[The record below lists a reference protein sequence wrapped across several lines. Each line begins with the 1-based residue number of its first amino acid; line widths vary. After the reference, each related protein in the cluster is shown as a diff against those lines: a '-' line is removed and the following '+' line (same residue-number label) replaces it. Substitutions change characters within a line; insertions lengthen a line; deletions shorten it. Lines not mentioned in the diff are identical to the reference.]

1 MTTKIQRVAIL
12 GLGAVGASYAKQI
25 CEYAPDVVLYGVIR
39 DLETYWGSPILI
51 NDKPLRINYRTIDSL
66 KEIPLDLIIICVKSY
81 SLKEAIASMH
91 EIVGQDTIILSFVSG
106 LTSEKALIN
115 AFGKEHVVHSV
126 VMHADIDRNDRY
138 ITLKDPGTVCLG
150 TQDGVLTAEIRVID
164 AFFEKCHIRHVT
176 TGRIEYFKWKQMLIS
191 AGYGQTS
198 TVYQLT
204 CGALRG
210 NEKAMEVMHTA
221 QQELIML
228 ANSCGI
234 AMYESDIR
242 QAEDALKRLSPDS
255 RAPMLQDYWMNRRLE
270 TDVLCDYICKLG
282 AEKGLSIPANLW
294 LQEQLHAMVQKR
306 AEIPIDDTVVKGLS
320 ARQSYLATPEKI
332 ANQLRIDIIKSKY
345 TTDEKISEKELAQQ
359 FDVSRSSV
367 RSALQM
373 LANEGLLQT
382 LPNGRRKVAEFKTKQ
397 LKDLYDV
404 RWLIENR
411 ALELLFEK
419 KQTVYPKLVQVL
431 GIIEQKYRYKS
442 TDTDWNDL
450 DVLFHKNL
458 VCSADNLFLSNAWE
472 SSIQVWYAIMA
483 FEHPANNGIHYAGEF
498 FGKHRH
504 IYELILSG
512 DRAVFPELKRH
523 IEDNK
528 ESADLILRS
537 ISRPLTY

>member
-1 MTTKIQRVAIL
+1 MTKKIQRVAIL
-12 GLGAVGASYAKQI
+12 GLGAVGASFAKQI

-39 DLETYWGSPILI
+39 DLETYWGAPILI

-66 KEIPLDLIIICVKSY
+66 KDIPLDLIMVCVKSY
-81 SLKEAIASMH
+81 SLKEAIESMR
-91 EIVGQDTIILSFVSG
+91 EIVGQNTTIMPFTSG
-106 LTSEKALIN
+106 LTSEKELIS
-115 AFGKEHVVHSV
+115 AFGKEHVLHSV
-126 VMHADIDRNDRY
+126 AMHADIDRNDRY
-138 ITLKDPGTVCLG
+138 ITLKDLGTVCFG
-150 TQDGVLTAEIRVID
+150 TPDGSLKAESQAVQ
-164 AFFEKCHIRHVT
+164 AFFEKCHIKHVAT
-176 TGRIEYFKWKQMLIS
+176 ERIEYFKWRQMLVS
-191 AGYGQTS
+191 VGYGQTG

-204 CGALRG
+204 CGALRS
-210 NEKAMEVMHTA
+210 NEKAMEVMHAA

-228 ANSCGI
+228 ASSCGM
-234 AMYESDIR
+234 AMYEADIR
-242 QAEDALKRLSPDS
+242 QADDALKRLAPDS

-282 AEKGLSIPANLW
+282 AEKGISIPANLW
-294 LQEQLHAMVQKR
+294 LQEQLHAMIRQR
-306 AEIPIDDTVVKGLS
+306 IEIPIDDTVVKGLS

-345 TTDEKISEKELAQQ
+345 ATGEKISEKELAQQ

-382 LPNGRRKVAEFKTKQ
+382 LPNGRRRVAEFKAKQ

-431 GIIEQKYRYKS
+431 GSIEQKYRYKS
-442 TDTDWNDL
+442 TDTNWNDL

-458 VCSADNLFLSNAWE
+458 VDSADNLFLSNAWE

-483 FEHPANNGIHYAGEF
+483 FQHPANSGIHYAAEF
-498 FGKHRH
+498 FGKHRRL
-504 IYELILSG
+504 YELILSG

-523 IEDNK
+523 IEENK
-528 ESADLILRS
+528 ESAELILRS
-537 ISRPLTY
+537 ISHTASY

>member
-1 MTTKIQRVAIL
+1 MTKEIQRVAIL

-39 DLETYWGSPILI
+39 DLETYWGAPILI
-51 NDKPLRINYRTIDSL
+51 NDKPLRINYRTIESL
-66 KEIPLDLIIICVKSY
+66 KEVPLDLVIVCVKSY

-91 EIVGQDTIILSFVSG
+91 EIVGKDTMILSFISG
-106 LTSEKALIN
+106 LTSERALIN
-115 AFGKEHVVHSV
+115 AFGKARVLHSV
-126 VMHADIDRNDRY
+126 VMQADIDRNDRY
-138 ITLKDPGTVCLG
+138 ITLKDLGTVCFG
-150 TQDGVLTAEIRVID
+150 TPDGTLKAENQAVQD
-164 AFFEKCHIRHVT
+164 FFDKCHIKHVAT
-176 TGRIEYFKWKQMLIS
+176 ERIEYFKWKQMLIS

-198 TVYQLT
+198 TAYQLT
-204 CGALRG
+204 CGALRN
-210 NEKAMEVMHTA
+210 NEKAMEVMRAA
-221 QQELIML
+221 QQELVML
-228 ANSCGI
+228 ANSCGVT
-234 AMYESDIR
+234 MYESDIR
-242 QAEDALKRLSPDS
+242 QVDEALKRLAADS

-282 AEKGLSIPANLW
+282 AEKGLSVPANLW
-294 LQEQLHAMVQKR
+294 LQEQLHAMIQKR
-306 AEIPIDDTVVKGLS
+306 TEVPIDDTVVKGLS
-320 ARQSYLATPEKI
+320 VRQSYLATPEKI

-345 TTDEKISEKELAQQ
+345 TTGEKISEKELAQQ

-382 LPNGRRKVAEFKTKQ
+382 LPNGRRRVAEFKTKQ

-419 KQTVYPKLVQVL
+419 RQTVYPKLVQVL

-458 VCSADNLFLSNAWE
+458 VSSADNLFLSNAWE

-483 FEHPANNGIHYAGEF
+483 FQHPANSGIHYAAEF

-504 IYELILSG
+504 LYELILSG
-512 DRAVFPELKRH
+512 DRAVFPELKHH
-523 IEDNK
+523 IEENK

-537 ISRPLTY
+537 ISHTAPY

>member
-1 MTTKIQRVAIL
+1 MTKKIQRVAIL
-12 GLGAVGASYAKQI
+12 GLGAVGASFAKQI

-51 NDKPLRINYRTIDSL
+51 NDSPLRINYRTIDSL
-66 KEIPLDLIIICVKSY
+66 KDIPLDLIIVCVKSY
-81 SLKEAIASMH
+81 SLKEAIASMR
-91 EIVGQDTIILSFVSG
+91 EIIGQNTTILSFTSG
-106 LTSEKALIN
+106 LTGEKELIS
-115 AFGKEHVVHSV
+115 AFGKAHVLHSV
-126 VMHADIDRNDRY
+126 VVHADIDRNDRY
-138 ITLKDPGTVCLG
+138 ITLKELGTVCFG
-150 TQDGVLTAEIRVID
+150 TPDGSLKAERQAVQ
-164 AFFEKCHIRHVT
+164 AFFESCHIKHVVT
-176 TGRIEYFKWKQMLIS
+176 ERIEYFKWRQMLVS
-191 AGYGQTS
+191 VGYGQTV
-198 TVYQLT
+198 TAYQLT

-210 NEKAMEVMHTA
+210 NEKAMEVMHAA

-228 ANSCGI
+228 ASSCGV

-242 QAEDALKRLSPDS
+242 QADDALKRLAPDS

-282 AEKGLSIPANLW
+282 EEKGISIPANLW
-294 LQEQLHAMVQKR
+294 LQEQLHAMIRQR
-306 AEIPIDDTVVKGLS
+306 TEIPIGDTVVKGLS

-345 TTDEKISEKELAQQ
+345 ATGEKISEKELAQQ

-382 LPNGRRKVAEFKTKQ
+382 LPNGRRRVTQFKAKQ

-431 GIIEQKYRYKS
+431 GSIEQKYRYKS

-458 VCSADNLFLSNAWE
+458 VASADNLFLSNAWE

-483 FEHPANNGIHYAGEF
+483 FQHPANSGAHYAAEF
-498 FGKHRH
+498 FGKHRRL
-504 IYELILSG
+504 YELILSG
-512 DRAVFPELKRH
+512 DHAVFPELKRH
-523 IEDNK
+523 IEENK
-528 ESADLILRS
+528 ESAEPILRS
-537 ISRPLTY
+537 ISHTASY